1 MSSQNSNMIHDRFG
15 APLAANFKARW
26 YIQIKETIVR
36 EFRFFSLE
44 FSHLFTPF
52 RFRSSV
58 SLIRGNANRRV
69 SPAAG

>member
-1 MSSQNSNMIHDRFG
+1 MIHDRFG

-26 YIQIKETIVR
+26 FTQIKENIAH
-36 EFRFFSLE
+36 ELRFFSLE
-44 FSHLFTPF
+44 FSHLFIPF
-52 RFRSSV
+52 GFRSSV